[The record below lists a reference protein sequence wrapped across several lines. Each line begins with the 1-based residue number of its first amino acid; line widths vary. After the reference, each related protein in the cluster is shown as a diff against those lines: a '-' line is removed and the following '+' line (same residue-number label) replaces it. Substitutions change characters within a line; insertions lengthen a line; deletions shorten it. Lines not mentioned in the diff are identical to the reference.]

1 MGSVLK
7 WFQTVVWTTPLI
19 LLGGLYRGGMAEE
32 NNMFG
37 PLVGHLQNCRMRF
50 ISNSNFASYIP
61 FSGQF
66 HLLCDCMLV
75 PLQFLWVKLN
85 HFFFLVMTTPPIS
98 ITPFIWPPNKDSRP
112 TEGFSG
118 GLCVVIW
125 AKDKSP
131 PGFIRS
137 METFI
142 AIPRGCFRSSC
153 LVGKIQSFGWLKPQ
167 GCWWNLK
174 CWLNH
179 AESSSN

>member
-1 MGSVLK
+1 
-7 WFQTVVWTTPLI
+7 
-19 LLGGLYRGGMAEE
+19 
-32 NNMFG
+32 MFG

-75 PLQFLWVKLN
+75 PFQFLWVKLN
-85 HFFFLVMTTPPIS
+85 HIFFNGDNSPYQYHC

-112 TEGFSG
+112 TEGFLE
-118 GLCVVIW
+118 GLCVMIW

-142 AIPRGCFRSSC
+142 AIPTVASDPHVFCR
-153 LVGKIQSFGWLKPQ
+153 
-167 GCWWNLK
+167 
-174 CWLNH
+174 
-179 AESSSN
+179 